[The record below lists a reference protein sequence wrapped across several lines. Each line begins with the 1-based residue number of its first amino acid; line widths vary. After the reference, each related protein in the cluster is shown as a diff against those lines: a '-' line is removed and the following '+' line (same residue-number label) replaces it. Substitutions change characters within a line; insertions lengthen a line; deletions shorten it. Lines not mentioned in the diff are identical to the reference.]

1 MRLRRRA
8 LIGGSLVVILT
19 IAVVTLSIVGERPM
33 GASIGVHSYENQADE
48 IFACL
53 VLTNTGASSLVV
65 PLRFSCRVETA
76 SGVTNYLMETPY
88 SVFLRTGDYVVL
100 SNALW
105 RVRVPGDAKTLKV
118 SVQIRRMSVRERFV
132 NAVRQSDVASPR
144 MLSRLA
150 GQPSKETD
158 YQWIECES
166 SLLEIPGL
174 VEAHKNE

>member
-1 MRLRRRA
+1 MRLRRST

-19 IAVVTLSIVGERPM
+19 IAVVTLSIVRVRPM
-33 GASIGVHSYENQADE
+33 GASIGVHSYEKQAGE
-48 IFACL
+48 VSACL
-53 VLTNTGASSLVV
+53 LLSNTGAASLAV
-65 PLRFSCRVETA
+65 PLRFSCRVETV
-76 SGVTNYLMETPY
+76 SGLTNYLMETPY

-100 SNALW
+100 SNAAW
-105 RVRVPGDAKTLKV
+105 RVRIPADSKTWKV

-158 YQWIECES
+158 YPWIECES

-174 VEAHKNE
+174 AEAHKDE